1 MRRITARPR
10 PSEIL
15 GERAAALRALSAL
28 LRAGLSPREA
38 LEAWHEDSPES
49 LCDDL
54 RRLARR
60 LALGEPTSDALALLE
75 HRFGPDAHSLQV
87 TYAVARVL
95 GGDLAHMVDDL
106 AVTIERRRDALQT
119 TLAAVSGMTLSARM
133 IACLPLLCVALMPAS
148 GAPLLDGAGVLL
160 IALGVSLTLTGLRWM
175 RHLTP
180 EPPDA
185 EDGVSAVSRAIAR
198 ALGGGAGLRAALEVA
213 ALHAPDDVAHE
224 LSYARRLTRLGL
236 AWPPALRRTGH
247 AGLAGMSI
255 ALERAARKGLPAAE
269 ALDVFASQ
277 RDLRAMRTLDRSVR
291 RAPILMAVPLV
302 VCVLPAFLLLGVV
315 PFLRGLAR

>member
-1 MRRITARPR
+1 MRPR
-10 PSEIL
+10 PLDVL

-38 LEAWHEDSPES
+38 LEVWHEDAPES
-49 LCDDL
+49 LRCDL

-60 LALGEPTSDALALLE
+60 LALGEPAPDALAVLE
-75 HRFGPDAHSLQV
+75 SKLGPDAHSLQV
-87 TYAVARVL
+87 TYAVAHIL

-106 AVTIERRRDALQT
+106 AVTIERRRNALQT
-119 TLAAVSGMTLSARM
+119 TLAAVAGMTLSAR
-133 IACLPLLCVALMPAS
+133 IVACLPLLCIPLMPAS
-148 GAPLLDGAGVLL
+148 GASLLDGAGVLL
-160 IALGVSLTLTGLRWM
+160 IVLGVSLTLAGLRWM
-175 RHLTP
+175 RYLTP
-180 EPPDA
+180 KPPDA
-185 EDGVSAVSRAIAR
+185 EDGVSAVARALAR
-198 ALGGGAGLRAALEVA
+198 ALGGGAGLHAALEVA
-213 ALHAPDDVAHE
+213 AQHPPAAVAHE

-236 AWPPALRRTGH
+236 AWPPALERTGN

-269 ALDVFASQ
+269 ALDVFALQ
-277 RDLRAMRTLDRSVR
+277 RDLQTMRALDHSVR

-315 PFLRGLAR
+315 PFLRGLAL